1 MAVID
6 ENEIRKTIALMKP
19 DGRLFEVRIIY
30 NDSKK
35 TTSGYFRDA
44 EKLITELKR
53 IKLVNC
59 NVYITINYI
68 DAACYDRLQ
77 KDKFIDYPKVTTSD
91 NDITGYEWLLIDL
104 DPKRPSGT
112 SSTNEQLE
120 NAKELANR
128 VYKFMKSEG
137 FEKPIIGMSGN
148 GCHLMYRVSL
158 SNTPENKSLMEKSLK
173 SLDMIFSN
181 NIIDVDTSVFNQA
194 RISKLYGTLAQKGT
208 NSEDRPHRMSR
219 MLSSDP
225 VKVNDKKL
233 LEKLSS
239 YLPSE
244 LKPEKSNGYN
254 PSEFDVED
262 WMSKYGLR
270 YQKSAYSNGIKYIL
284 DCCPFDSNH
293 KGKDACIF
301 RSTSGAIGFHC
312 FHNSCS
318 DKTWQDVRMIY
329 EPDAYNKQYVKPEKT
344 RNDKAPINDD
354 RIKVDEPIFFT
365 PSQIRKQKKKKGEYI
380 KTGITDI
387 DKRII
392 GLRKGCVSVLT
403 GLSACGKSSILS
415 QITAECVDQGYKV
428 ALFSG
433 ELTSDNTMDW
443 IYKQMAGKGFVKDTQ
458 YENYFIVED
467 STKDKIDAELEG
479 NLLIYNNNQS
489 NKANALTI
497 NLESA
502 IVEQRV
508 DLILIDNL
516 MAVNLTSGGKDKYEA
531 QSEFVQN
538 LHLMA
543 QRYNVHVFFVAH
555 PRKPGGIVR
564 FEDISGSFE
573 IMNWVDN
580 AFIMHRINDDFKRN
594 SVSILGWHKDD
605 ERTACTNIIETV
617 KNREFGI
624 QDVFTPLFFEQ
635 KTKRLRNSISDN
647 KVYKWNQI
655 ENGFEMLPEDAAL
668 PFM

>member
-1 MAVID
+1 
-6 ENEIRKTIALMKP
+6 
-19 DGRLFEVRIIY
+19 
-30 NDSKK
+30 
-35 TTSGYFRDA
+35 
-44 EKLITELKR
+44 
-53 IKLVNC
+53 
-59 NVYITINYI
+59 
-68 DAACYDRLQ
+68 
-77 KDKFIDYPKVTTSD
+77 
-91 NDITGYEWLLIDL
+91 
-104 DPKRPSGT
+104 
-112 SSTNEQLE
+112 
-120 NAKELANR
+120 
-128 VYKFMKSEG
+128 
-137 FEKPIIGMSGN
+137 MSGN

-433 ELTSDNTMDW
+433 ELTSDDTMDW
-443 IYKQMAGKGFVKDTQ
+443 IYKEMGGKGIVKDTQ
-458 YENYFIVED
+458 
-467 STKDKIDAELEG
+467 
-479 NLLIYNNNQS
+479 
-489 NKANALTI
+489 
-497 NLESA
+497 
-502 IVEQRV
+502 
-508 DLILIDNL
+508 
-516 MAVNLTSGGKDKYEA
+516 
-531 QSEFVQN
+531 
-538 LHLMA
+538 
-543 QRYNVHVFFVAH
+543 
-555 PRKPGGIVR
+555 
-564 FEDISGSFE
+564 
-573 IMNWVDN
+573 
-580 AFIMHRINDDFKRN
+580 
-594 SVSILGWHKDD
+594 
-605 ERTACTNIIETV
+605 
-617 KNREFGI
+617 
-624 QDVFTPLFFEQ
+624 
-635 KTKRLRNSISDN
+635 
-647 KVYKWNQI
+647 
-655 ENGFEMLPEDAAL
+655 
-668 PFM
+668 